1 MDLIGPESCPNLAY
15 FILDFMCIKYYIRIT
30 MGYSCNERS
39 HSFFCFVFVFVFSQ
53 VFLVHH
59 YVVAVFRKYV
69 HKCLVRSMKKMIFMS
84 ILY

>member
-1 MDLIGPESCPNLAY
+1 MDLIGPESCPKLAY
-15 FILDFMCIKYYIRIT
+15 LILDFMCIKYYIRIT

-39 HSFFCFVFVFVFSQ
+39 HSVFVFVFSQ
-53 VFLVHH
+53 VFLVHQ